1 MNIIHKTWI
10 AGAMLLAMAPFANA
24 QWQEQNLNLSP
35 GWNAVYMHVDSTHSG
50 IAALAA
56 GTQVQEVW
64 LWQPD
69 LTTAQYVI
77 NPDAPAD
84 SKSRW
89 ASWKEGLGDASST
102 LKNMPGN
109 SAYLVKLGGTD
120 DFTWTILGK
129 PVPAH
134 YQWTTS
140 GLNFIGLP
148 SVAGS
153 GAPSLEDYFG
163 LAGDLLL
170 VTDIFAYAG
179 GDLGPTNPG
188 QVYGL
193 RTTKVDRGKAFWMR
207 SGTQFNRYFGP
218 FDVKLQSPEGVHF
231 GDNLSAYRVRLSNL
245 TGADLTVT
253 LTGIDS
259 AAAPNPLPNGETA
272 ITGPAPVIVRGALD
286 PATLSH
292 THAALSDGP
301 QSWTLSP
308 NGEVGSQ
315 VEVVLGLD
323 RSLMTG
329 AAGSLYGSILRFTD
343 SLGAGAQGYSQRD
356 IPVSGTV
363 GSSEGLWIGAVA
375 INKVRNTMK
384 AADPNGSK
392 DVDGAIRSINTD
404 TDTFGDVASPYPLR
418 LIIHREHLGGVTAI
432 NPGVTVSEVVTQ
444 GAGVDVTVSAT
455 SRAFPA
461 GTQITFSGGGLL
473 TLTVDADSGET
484 TLTGDLTVA
493 DLAAGET
500 ANSGA
505 TLDTLDDPAVID
517 VTVGSGVTAGANA
530 SVSDGVDVTVAATP
544 RAYDSGDAL
553 TFSGGGVLTLT
564 ADAQIGATTLTGD
577 LTVASIDSGETVT
590 ENVSQGTGVGVNVG
604 ATTRDYNTG
613 DRIGFEGGGVLT
625 LTADAASGATTLTGD
640 LTVADL
646 VDGEAANSWTAG
658 STATSVAVENTSRKM
673 YAGEELSFSGGG
685 KLTLTAN
692 APANST
698 LLTGNLS
705 GDNIGLAETGQTDR
719 LRLMQRA
726 YVGIVNGGNVG
737 VATTESLLDSGTL
750 TTARRI
756 SSTHLPVSATNT
768 PWDCAGELAAGKT
781 LSVTVEVDYNDHGS
795 NPFLHTYHPDHDNLS
810 VDFKTLAPVGSE
822 SYRIKRQITLTFSS
836 PSTNFSGLT
845 SGGRQLVGDYEETM
859 TLYGLVGDSQ
869 PNEKRFAMK
878 GEFVINR
885 ISDIATL
892 TME

>member
-1 MNIIHKTWI
+1 MNKIHKTWM
-10 AGAMLLAMAPFANA
+10 AGALYLAMTSLAQA
-24 QWQEQNLNLSP
+24 QWQEQELKLVP
-35 GWNAVYMHVDSTHSG
+35 GWNSVYLHVDSTHSG
-50 IAALAA
+50 IADLAA
-56 GTQVQEVW
+56 STQVQEVW

-89 ASWKEGLGDASST
+89 ASWKVGLGDASST
-102 LKNMPGN
+102 LKNMPAN
-109 SAYLVKLGGTD
+109 SAYLVKLGGTVD
-120 DFTWTILGK
+120 YTWKILGK
-129 PVPAH
+129 PVPAY

-148 SVAGS
+148 SAAGS

-170 VTDIFAYAG
+170 VTDIFAYGG

-207 SGTQFNRYFGP
+207 SGTKFNRYFGP

-245 TGADLTVT
+245 TGADLTVK
-253 LTGIDS
+253 LEGLAS
-259 AAAPNPLPNGETA
+259 ETPPSGQAA
-272 ITGPAPVIVRGALD
+272 ITGPAPVIIRGSLD
-286 PATLSH
+286 TSTLSYG
-292 THAALSDGP
+292 HAKLSDGP
-301 QSWTLSP
+301 QSWTLKP

-329 AAGSLYGSILRFTD
+329 DAGSLYAGVLRFTD
-343 SLGAGAQGYSQRD
+343 SLGIGAQGYSQRD

-363 GSSEGLWIGAVA
+363 GSSEGLWVGAVA

-384 AADPNGSK
+384 AADPNDST
-392 DVDGAIRSINTD
+392 RSISTD

-432 NPGVTVSEVVTQ
+432 NPGVTVSGVVTQ
-444 GAGVDVTVSAT
+444 GDGVDVTVSAT
-455 SRAFPA
+455 SRAFPT
-461 GTQITFSGGGLL
+461 GTQIAFSGGGLL
-473 TLTVDADSGET
+473 TLTVDAPSGAT
-484 TLTGDLTVA
+484 TLTGNLTVE
-493 DLAAGET
+493 DLADGET

-505 TLDTLDDPAVID
+505 TRDTLSDAAVID
-517 VTVGSGVTAGANA
+517 IKVGSSVTAGAGA
-530 SVSDGVDVTVAATP
+530 AQGTGVDVTVAATP
-544 RAYDSGDAL
+544 RAYAAGDAL

-564 ADAQIGATTLTGD
+564 ADAEA
-577 LTVASIDSGETVT
+577 
-590 ENVSQGTGVGVNVG
+590 GV
-604 ATTRDYNTG
+604 
-613 DRIGFEGGGVLT
+613 
-625 LTADAASGATTLTGD
+625 TTLTGD
-640 LTVADL
+640 LTVADIASSETVTADVAQGTGVGVNVVATTRDFSIGDRIGFPGGGIVTL
-646 VDGEAANSWTAG
+646 TADAATGATTLTGNLTVADLADGAEADSWTAG
-658 STATSVAVENTSRKM
+658 STPSIVAVENTPRKM
-673 YAGEELSFSGGG
+673 YAGEVLSFNGGG
-685 KLTLTAN
+685 NLTLTAN
-692 APANST
+692 AAVNST
-698 LLTGNLS
+698 LLAGTLS
-705 GDNIGLAETGQTDR
+705 GGNIGLAETGQTDR

-726 YVGIVNGGNVG
+726 YVGIVDGDVAG
-737 VATTESLLDSGTL
+737 VATTESLLKAGTL
-750 TTARRI
+750 ASARRV
-756 SSTHLPVSATNT
+756 SSTHLPVSATNA
-768 PWDCAGELAAGKT
+768 PWSCAGKLAAGQT
-781 LSVTVEVDYNDHGS
+781 LSVTVEVGYDDQGS

-810 VDFKTLAPVGSE
+810 ADFKSVEPVGSE
-822 SYRIKRQITLTFSS
+822 SYRIKRQITLTFSN
-836 PSTNFSGLT
+836 PTATFSGLT
-845 SGGRQLVGDYEETM
+845 SGGRQLVGNYEETM

>member
-1 MNIIHKTWI
+1 MNTIHKTWM

-24 QWQEQNLNLSP
+24 QWQEQDLNLSP

-153 GAPSLEDYFG
+153 GAPSLEEYFG

-170 VTDIFAYAG
+170 VTDIFAYGG

-193 RTTKVDRGKAFWMR
+193 RTTKIDRGKAFWMR
-207 SGTQFNRYFGP
+207 SDTKFNRYFGP
-218 FDVKLQSPEGVHF
+218 FDVKLQSPDGVDF

-245 TGADLTVT
+245 TGADLTVM
-253 LTGIDS
+253 LTGVAS
-259 AAAPNPLPNGETA
+259 ETPPSGQAA
-272 ITGPAPVIVRGALD
+272 ITGPAPVIIRGALD
-286 PATLSH
+286 TATLSYG
-292 THAALSDGP
+292 HAKLSDGP
-301 QSWTLSP
+301 QSWTLKP

-323 RSLMTG
+323 RSSMTG
-329 AAGSLYGSILRFTD
+329 DAGSLYASVLRFTD
-343 SLGAGAQGYSQRD
+343 SLVTGAPGYSQRD

-363 GSSEGLWIGAVA
+363 GSSEGLWIGAVG

-384 AADPNGSK
+384 AADPNDST
-392 DVDGAIRSINTD
+392 RSISTD
-404 TDTFGDVASPYPLR
+404 TDTYGDVASPYPLR

-432 NPGVTVSEVVTQ
+432 NPGVTVSGAVTL
-444 GAGVDVTVSAT
+444 GDGVDVTVSAT
-455 SRAFPA
+455 SRAFPS
-461 GTQITFSGGGLL
+461 GTQFAFSGGGL
-473 TLTVDADSGET
+473 
-484 TLTGDLTVA
+484 
-493 DLAAGET
+493 
-500 ANSGA
+500 
-505 TLDTLDDPAVID
+505 
-517 VTVGSGVTAGANA
+517 
-530 SVSDGVDVTVAATP
+530 
-544 RAYDSGDAL
+544 
-553 TFSGGGVLTLT
+553 
-564 ADAQIGATTLTGD
+564 
-577 LTVASIDSGETVT
+577 
-590 ENVSQGTGVGVNVG
+590 
-604 ATTRDYNTG
+604 
-613 DRIGFEGGGVLT
+613 LT
-625 LTADAASGATTLTGD
+625 LTADAASGATTLTGNLTVGDLADGETANSGATQDTLDDAAVIDITVGSGVTVGADASQGDEVDVTVAATPRAYAAGDALTFSGGGVLTLTTEAAVGVTTLTGD
-640 LTVADL
+640 LTVANIASGETLTVDVTQGTGVDVSVEATTRDYSTGDRIGFPGGGVLTLTADAATGATTLTGDL
-646 VDGEAANSWTAG
+646 TGADLAGGDAADSWTAG
-658 STATSVAVENTSRKM
+658 STATSVAVDNTSRKM
-673 YAGEELSFSGGG
+673 YAGEVLSFSGGG

-692 APANST
+692 ASVNST
-698 LLTGNLS
+698 LLTGDLS
-705 GDNIGLAETGQTDR
+705 GGNIGLAETGQTDR

-726 YVGIVNGGNVG
+726 YVGILDGDVPG
-737 VATTESLLDSGTL
+737 VATTESLLKAGTL
-750 TTARRI
+750 ANARRV
-756 SSTHLPVSATNT
+756 SSTHLPVSATNA
-768 PWDCAGELAAGKT
+768 PWSCAGKLAAGQT
-781 LSVTVEVDYNDHGS
+781 LSVTVEVDYDDQGS

-810 VDFKTLAPVGSE
+810 ADFKSVEPVGRE
-822 SYRIKRQITLTFSS
+822 SYRIKRQITLTFST
-836 PSTNFSGLT
+836 PAATFAGLT
-845 SGGRQLVGDYEETM
+845 RGGRQLVGNYEETM